1 VGESSAVIIGARGG
15 IGAALAELLENDP
28 NYAQVIRFH
37 RESTP
42 PLDIVD
48 EASIAAAA
56 ASLTGAH
63 PPISLVIVA
72 TGLLH
77 STQKGP
83 EKSLR
88 ELDPDWMMENFRIN
102 AVGPAL
108 VAKHFLPIMA
118 KQGPICFAAL
128 SARVGSISDNRL
140 GGWHSYRASKSA
152 LNMFIRNIAI
162 EWQRKNPQSV
172 IVGLHPG
179 TVETALSAE
188 LTEHLGYE
196 KHGDSRPAKGN
207 ARNGTTSKRLK
218 SHHGDGEIETPRDRD
233 GTFEPQL
240 LRKNQTRLTQ
250 MDDQILTL

>member
-1 VGESSAVIIGARGG
+1 VGDRSAVIIGARGG
-15 IGAALAELLENDP
+15 IGAALANALEQDP
-28 NYAQVIRFH
+28 NYAQVIRLH
-37 RESTP
+37 RESAP
-42 PLDIVD
+42 PCDISD

-56 ASLTGAH
+56 ASLMTTY
-63 PPISLVIVA
+63 PPIDLVIVA

-77 STQKGP
+77 STSKGP

-102 AVGPAL
+102 AVGPTL

-162 EWQRKNPQSV
+162 EWQRKNSQSV
-172 IVGLHPG
+172 VVGLHPG
-179 TVETALSAE
+179 TVETLLSA
-188 LTEHLGYE
+188 
-196 KHGDSRPAKGN
+196 PFKGN
-207 ARNGTTSKRLK
+207 PAHERFTPARAAEDMLNVLQRLK
-218 SHHGDGEIETPRDRD
+218 PEQSGQIFAYDGSLITP
-233 GTFEPQL
+233 
-240 LRKNQTRLTQ
+240 
-250 MDDQILTL
+250 

>member
-1 VGESSAVIIGARGG
+1 MGEHTAVIIGARGG
-15 IGAALAELLENDP
+15 IGAALADALEQDP
-28 NYAQVIRFH
+28 NHARVIRLH
-37 RESTP
+37 RESAVP
-42 PLDIVD
+42 IDLLD

-56 ASLTGAH
+56 TSLAGTE

-77 STQKGP
+77 SASKGP

-88 ELDPDWMMENFRIN
+88 ELDPDWMMENYRIN

-179 TVETALSAE
+179 TVETALSA
-188 LTEHLGYE
+188 
-196 KHGDSRPAKGN
+196 PFKGN
-207 ARNGTTSKRLK
+207 PAHERFAPARAAGDMLSVLHRLK
-218 SHHGDGEIETPRDRD
+218 PEQSGQIFAYDGSLVTP
-233 GTFEPQL
+233 
-240 LRKNQTRLTQ
+240 
-250 MDDQILTL
+250 

>member
-15 IGAALAELLENDP
+15 IGAALANALEQDK
-28 NYAQVIRFH
+28 NYAQVLRLH
-37 RESTP
+37 RESDQ
-42 PLDIVD
+42 PLDILD

-56 ASLTGAH
+56 ASLSATH

-77 STQKGP
+77 SDQKGP

-88 ELDPDWMMENFRIN
+88 ELDPDWMIENFRIN

-152 LNMFIRNIAI
+152 LNMLIRNISI

-172 IVGLHPG
+172 VVGLHPG
-179 TVETALSAE
+179 TVETSLSA
-188 LTEHLGYE
+188 
-196 KHGDSRPAKGN
+196 PFKGN
-207 ARNGTTSKRLK
+207 PAHERFTPSRAAGDMLSVLHGLK
-218 SHHGDGEIETPRDRD
+218 PEQSGQIFAYDGSLV
-233 GTFEPQL
+233 EP
-240 LRKNQTRLTQ
+240 
-250 MDDQILTL
+250 

>member
-1 VGESSAVIIGARGG
+1 MPERTAVIIGARGG
-15 IGAALAELLENDP
+15 IGAALADALDAGDQ
-28 NYAQVIRFH
+28 YDRVIRLH
-37 RESTP
+37 RTSAP
-42 PLDIVD
+42 AIDILD

-56 ASLTGAH
+56 TNLADTA
-63 PPISLVIVA
+63 PQLVIVA

-77 STQKGP
+77 TATKGP

-88 ELDPDWMMENFRIN
+88 ELDPEWMMENYRIN

-172 IVGLHPG
+172 VVGLHPG
-179 TVETALSAE
+179 TVETQLSA
-188 LTEHLGYE
+188 
-196 KHGDSRPAKGN
+196 PFKGN
-207 ARNGTTSKRLK
+207 PAHERFAPARAAADMLGVLSGLNPEQSGQIFAY
-218 SHHGDGEIETPRDRD
+218 DGSVVAP
-233 GTFEPQL
+233 
-240 LRKNQTRLTQ
+240 
-250 MDDQILTL
+250 

>member
-15 IGAALAELLENDP
+15 IGAALADVLEKDP
-28 NYAQVIRFH
+28 NYAQVIRLH
-37 RESTP
+37 RESNP
-42 PLDIVD
+42 PVNLLD
-48 EASIAAAA
+48 ETSIAAAA
-56 ASLTGAH
+56 ASLTTAL
-63 PPISLVIVA
+63 PPISLVLVA

-77 STQKGP
+77 SNQNGP

-88 ELDPDWMMENFRIN
+88 ELDPDWMIENFRIN

-152 LNMFIRNIAI
+152 LNMLIRNIAI

-172 IVGLHPG
+172 VVGLHPG
-179 TVETALSAE
+179 TVETALSA
-188 LTEHLGYE
+188 
-196 KHGDSRPAKGN
+196 PFKGN
-207 ARNGTTSKRLK
+207 PAHERFPPACAAGDMLSVLHGLK
-218 SHHGDGEIETPRDRD
+218 PEQSGQIFAYDGSLVAP
-233 GTFEPQL
+233 
-240 LRKNQTRLTQ
+240 
-250 MDDQILTL
+250 

>member
-1 VGESSAVIIGARGG
+1 MGERSAVIIGARGG
-15 IGAALAELLENDP
+15 IGAALADVLGQDS
-28 NYAQVIRFH
+28 NYAQVIRLH

-42 PLDIVD
+42 LVDIVD

-56 ASLTGAH
+56 ASLADTH
-63 PPISLVIVA
+63 PPINLVIVA
-72 TGLLH
+72 TGRLH
-77 STQKGP
+77 SIQKSP

-88 ELDPDWMMENFRIN
+88 DLDPDWMMENFRIN

-162 EWQRKNPQSV
+162 EWHRKNPQSV

-179 TVETALSAE
+179 TVETALSA
-188 LTEHLGYE
+188 
-196 KHGDSRPAKGN
+196 PFKGN
-207 ARNGTTSKRLK
+207 PAHERFTPARAAADMLSVLHGLK
-218 SHHGDGEIETPRDRD
+218 PEQSGQIFAYDGSLVAP
-233 GTFEPQL
+233 
-240 LRKNQTRLTQ
+240 
-250 MDDQILTL
+250 

>member
-1 VGESSAVIIGARGG
+1 MIFGTRGG
-15 IGAALAELLENDP
+15 IGAALADALEQDP
-28 NYAQVIRFH
+28 NYAQVIRLH
-37 RESTP
+37 RESN
-42 PLDIVD
+42 PLFDIMD
-48 EASIAAAA
+48 EASIADAA
-56 ASLTGAH
+56 ASLAGTY
-63 PPISLVIVA
+63 PPISMVIVA
-72 TGLLH
+72 TGVLH

-162 EWQRKNPQSV
+162 EWQRKNPQS
-172 IVGLHPG
+172 IVVALHPG
-179 TVETALSAE
+179 TVETALSA
-188 LTEHLGYE
+188 
-196 KHGDSRPAKGN
+196 PFKGN
-207 ARNGTTSKRLK
+207 PAHERFTPARAAGDMLNVLHGLK
-218 SHHGDGEIETPRDRD
+218 PEQSGQIFAYDGSLIAP
-233 GTFEPQL
+233 
-240 LRKNQTRLTQ
+240 
-250 MDDQILTL
+250 

>member
-15 IGAALAELLENDP
+15 IGAALANALEKDK
-28 NYAQVIRFH
+28 NYAQILRLH
-37 RESTP
+37 RESSP
-42 PLDIVD
+42 PLDILD

-56 ASLTGAH
+56 TSLSATH

-77 STQKGP
+77 SEQKGP

-88 ELDPDWMMENFRIN
+88 ELEPNWMIENFRIN

-152 LNMFIRNIAI
+152 LNMLIRNISI

-172 IVGLHPG
+172 VVGLHPG
-179 TVETALSAE
+179 TVETSLSA
-188 LTEHLGYE
+188 
-196 KHGDSRPAKGN
+196 PFKGN
-207 ARNGTTSKRLK
+207 PAHERFTPSRAAGNMLSVIHGLK
-218 SHHGDGEIETPRDRD
+218 PEQSGQIFAYDGSLV
-233 GTFEPQL
+233 EP
-240 LRKNQTRLTQ
+240 
-250 MDDQILTL
+250 

>member
-1 VGESSAVIIGARGG
+1 MGESSAVIIGARGG
-15 IGAALAELLENDP
+15 IGAALANALEKDK
-28 NYAQVIRFH
+28 NYAQILRLH
-37 RESTP
+37 RESSP
-42 PLDIVD
+42 PLDILD

-56 ASLTGAH
+56 TSLSATH

-77 STQKGP
+77 SEQKGP

-88 ELDPDWMMENFRIN
+88 ELEPNWMIENFRIN

-152 LNMFIRNIAI
+152 LNMLIRNISI

-172 IVGLHPG
+172 VVGLHPG
-179 TVETALSAE
+179 TVETSLSA
-188 LTEHLGYE
+188 
-196 KHGDSRPAKGN
+196 PFKGN
-207 ARNGTTSKRLK
+207 PAHERFTPSRAAGNMLSVIHGLK
-218 SHHGDGEIETPRDRD
+218 PEQSGQIFAYDGSLV
-233 GTFEPQL
+233 EP
-240 LRKNQTRLTQ
+240 
-250 MDDQILTL
+250 

>member
-1 VGESSAVIIGARGG
+1 MPERTAVIIGARGG
-15 IGAALAELLENDP
+15 IGAALADALGAGDQ
-28 NYAQVIRFH
+28 YDRVIRLH
-37 RESTP
+37 RTSAP
-42 PLDIVD
+42 AIDILD

-56 ASLTGAH
+56 RHLADTA
-63 PPISLVIVA
+63 PQLVIVA

-77 STQKGP
+77 TANKGP

-88 ELDPDWMMENFRIN
+88 ELDPEWMMENYRIN

-152 LNMFIRNIAI
+152 LNMLIRNIAI
-162 EWQRKNPQSV
+162 EWQRKNPQSI

-179 TVETALSAE
+179 TVETTLSA
-188 LTEHLGYE
+188 
-196 KHGDSRPAKGN
+196 PFKGN
-207 ARNGTTSKRLK
+207 PAHERFTPARAAENLLGVLQQLK
-218 SHHGDGEIETPRDRD
+218 PEQSGQIFAYD
-233 GTFEPQL
+233 GTP
-240 LRKNQTRLTQ
+240 
-250 MDDQILTL
+250 IAP